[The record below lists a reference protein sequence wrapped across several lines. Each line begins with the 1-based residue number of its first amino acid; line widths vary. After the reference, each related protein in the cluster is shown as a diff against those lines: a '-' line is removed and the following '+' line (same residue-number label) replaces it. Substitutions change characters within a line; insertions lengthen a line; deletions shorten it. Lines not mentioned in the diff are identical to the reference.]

1 LLYGYRWNYL
11 EKCIINPGNFAGGY
25 CRVPMNCTCTDVEE
39 IDDVPLAEMTAELF
53 RDKYLRTN
61 RPVIIRN
68 VSLGWQAMKVLDFS
82 WLKAQYTKT
91 EDVLQYEADN
101 CYFKCYKTNEFP
113 DLGSVFAMSEQ
124 RVSDVMSSPWYV
136 GWSVCHPPVLKEIE
150 KLVEVPPFL
159 SSLERMGNVWIF
171 VGSPGYGAHLH
182 LDADLELPTWQAQ
195 ISGAKTWYLRPP
207 PECAGVCKTELQ
219 ADLHKGDMII
229 VNTNFWFHKTLVL
242 DQGISLVVTQQ
253 VG

>member
-1 LLYGYRWNYL
+1 
-11 EKCIINPGNFAGGY
+11 
-25 CRVPMNCTCTDVEE
+25 M
-39 IDDVPLAEMTAELF
+39 
-53 RDKYLRTN
+53 
-61 RPVIIRN
+61 
-68 VSLGWQAMKVLDFS
+68 
-82 WLKAQYTKT
+82 
-91 EDVLQYEADN
+91 
-101 CYFKCYKTNEFP
+101 
-113 DLGSVFAMSEQ
+113 
-124 RVSDVMSSPWYV
+124 
-136 GWSVCHPPVLKEIE
+136 
-150 KLVEVPPFL
+150 EVPPFL
-159 SSLERMGNVWIF
+159 SSLERMGNMWIF